1 MVMIELDPARERH
14 LDELARSQGEDAAL
28 LAQRILSDDLDFFA
42 LPETEDDD
50 AWEEASVKMAAAA
63 FDAED
68 WNAEDQK
75 PNLADAVQQLL
86 ADYQTDL
93 VEFHQS

>member
-1 MVMIELDPARERH
+1 MEEFRPASRSGQANHDRNGVSMVTIELDPARERH

-28 LAQRILSDDLDFFA
+28 LAQRILSDYLDFFA

-50 AWEEASVKMAAAA
+50 AWAEASVKMAAAA

-75 PNLADAVQQLL
+75 P
-86 ADYQTDL
+86 
-93 VEFHQS
+93 